1 MKKTIIALAGVMVF
15 LLATTGVALAW
26 PNQAPDRATI
36 SGPGLKGEIEIT
48 DKEVLAALK
57 LGVFEDLEGPQLEAP
72 PVNSETYTIRR
83 WFYGGEF
90 NFATLH
96 YYPDPAGGNGYV
108 LWDDGP
114 DLTGDHTEYNGQ
126 WLRVTPKGEAAMRKL
141 LLGLG
146 ISLAV
151 KPQPPSTA
159 NTQSINAAA
168 AEPFLIGGLALIV
181 VVSGMLIWR
190 ARGGAARS
198 TAARHTD

>member
-1 MKKTIIALAGVMVF
+1 MGHEENNYRLGGSDGVPLSNDRRGPSLAKPG
-15 LLATTGVALAW
+15 ARSRDD
-26 PNQAPDRATI
+26 QRA
-36 SGPGLKGEIEIT
+36 GLEGRIEIT

-57 LGVFEDLEGPQLEAP
+57 LGVFEGLEGPQLEAP
-72 PVNSETYTIRR
+72 PVNRETYTIRR

-96 YYPDPAGGNGYV
+96 YYLDPAGGNGYV

-159 NTQSINAAA
+159 NTQSISAAA

-181 VVSGMLIWR
+181 VVSGLLIW
-190 ARGGAARS
+190 RGGAARS

>member
-1 MKKTIIALAGVMVF
+1 MKKTIIALAGVTVF
-15 LLATTGVALAW
+15 FLATTGVALAW
-26 PNQAPDRATI
+26 PNQPPDHATI
-36 SGPGLKGEIEIT
+36 SGPGLKGEIEIA

-57 LGVFEDLEGPQLEAP
+57 LGVFEDLASPQREAP
-72 PVNSETYTIRR
+72 PVRGEAYTIRR

-114 DLTGDHTEYNGQ
+114 DLTGNHTEYNGQ
-126 WLRVTPKGEAAMRKL
+126 WLPVTPKGEAAMRKL
-141 LLGLG
+141 LVSLD
-146 ISLAV
+146 ISFAV
-151 KPQPPSTA
+151 KPQPLSTT

-168 AEPFLIGGLALIV
+168 AAPFLIGGLALIV
-181 VVSGMLIWR
+181 VVSGMLISR